1 MKLLVSTRI
10 PDPTGDD
17 AALSADSWGGET
29 DWGLIRKAS
38 VDATGFDRDRVW
50 SDLVHRYER
59 PVRRVLGRHLRGD
72 PAVEEAVAD
81 FFSELF
87 RRRQILGRA
96 DPGQG
101 RFRCYIQGVIRR
113 YALQWKRA
121 HGASLGQ
128 DIAGVDVAEDVAS
141 EVEREEELAW
151 ADAIL
156 EHAIGRLEKHSSAD
170 AELLRRFYGLF
181 GRAQATSEELAR
193 ERGTSTATL
202 HVALHRA
209 RGRLKTA
216 LNEELVPM
224 VESTEDLQQEREFLI
239 TRLCAAHPGLALDA

>member
-1 MKLLVSTRI
+1 MKLAVSARI
-10 PDPTGDD
+10 PEPAGDD
-17 AALSADSWGGET
+17 APLSADSWGGET
-29 DWGLIRKAS
+29 DWGLIRNAS
-38 VDATGFDRDRVW
+38 VDASGFDRDRVW

-72 PAVEEAVAD
+72 PAVEEAVSD

-113 YALQWKRA
+113 YALQWKRS
-121 HGASLGQ
+121 HGATIGLDLDGI
-128 DIAGVDVAEDVAS
+128 DVAGVTANEI
-141 EVEREEELAW
+141 EREEELAW

-156 EHAIGRLEKHSSAD
+156 EHALERLEKHASAD

-193 ERGTSTATL
+193 ERGTSQDTL
-202 HVALHRA
+202 YVALHRA

-224 VESTEDLQQEREFLI
+224 VQSTEDLQQEREFLI